1 MGNEVIANAIRI
13 KFDQATNCIILMTS
27 HLVSLDCSYVIKID

>member
-1 MGNEVIANAIRI
+1 MGAEVITNAIGI
-13 KFDQATNCIILMTS
+13 KFDQATNCTMTS